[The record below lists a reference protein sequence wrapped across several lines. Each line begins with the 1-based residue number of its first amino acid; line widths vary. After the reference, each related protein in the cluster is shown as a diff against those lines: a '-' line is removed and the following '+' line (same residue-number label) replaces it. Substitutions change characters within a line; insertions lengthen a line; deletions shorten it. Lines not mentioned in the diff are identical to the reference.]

1 MMTTRELF
9 ALHSL
14 RCTRQRVAVY
24 ESLVESKGHPTAE
37 ELFRLVKSRA
47 GKLSLATV
55 YNGLEA
61 LIRVGLVR
69 RMATTNGC
77 CRYDADTSAHS
88 HVCFGHSAEVLDVPP
103 DLSARL
109 LACLP
114 QETLDE
120 ISDRMGVDIDAVSIQ
135 LHARGPEEEPGP
147 DRGEDGGEE

>member
-1 MMTTRELF
+1 
-9 ALHSL
+9 
-14 RCTRQRVAVY
+14 VAVY
-24 ESLVESKGHPTAE
+24 ESLAGSGGHPTAE

-47 GKLSLATV
+47 GRLSLATV
-55 YNGLEA
+55 YNALEA

-69 RMATTNGC
+69 RMATTSGC

-114 QETLDE
+114 QKTLDE

-135 LHARGPEEEPGP
+135 LHARSPGP
-147 DRGEDGGEE
+147 NRAPARGDDEGETRSAGGARE